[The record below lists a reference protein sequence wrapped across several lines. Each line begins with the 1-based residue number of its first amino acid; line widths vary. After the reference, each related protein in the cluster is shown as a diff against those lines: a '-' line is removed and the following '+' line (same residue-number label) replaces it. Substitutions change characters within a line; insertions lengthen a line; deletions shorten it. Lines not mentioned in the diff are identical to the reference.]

1 MKRTRLRPRSDK
13 AIARDEARRACV
25 AAVIARDKVCQFPML
40 LAAYEREHG
49 PVPLGGDDRHCHG
62 WPLVAHEP
70 KHRRNVDPTDPTSC
84 LAACP
89 FHNTEAEGSLRWIA
103 ELIGF
108 IERGNAEPYR
118 RRT

>member
-1 MKRTRLRPRSDK
+1 VKRTRLRPRSDK

-70 KHRRNVDPTDPTSC
+70 KHRRNVDPTDPENC
-84 LAACP
+84 IAVCP
-89 FHNTEAEGSLRWIA
+89 FHN
-103 ELIGF
+103 ELIETLGDVAYD
-108 IERGNAEPYR
+108 IGLLVRGNAEPYR
-118 RRT
+118 RRP